1 MLKNRE
7 SKFIYNKGK
16 DFIWNMNA
24 FLALLFGVHKNEE
37 KQKNLWKG
45 SSSQSFIFLVVLL
58 LCKLPL
64 LMKAIHSFS
73 LFPFSLGL
81 ESWTSTENS
90 WLFCFDLCF
99 LHNHNQGVSHFD
111 RLYSW
116 TDHVSYLQEWVMHGI
131 CLQTHL
137 VLPMQSSW
145 DPETFPQ
152 MIGHQCG
159 SWRQMSWHMSP
170 CVPVRC
176 MTSGTPSLASPL
188 T

>member
-1 MLKNRE
+1 MLKNTE
-7 SKFIYNKGK
+7 SNPLSG
-16 DFIWNMNA
+16 IWMHFWHYCLEYIKMKRSRRTCEKEVVLNP
-24 FLALLFGVHKNEE
+24 LF
-37 KQKNLWKG
+37 
-45 SSSQSFIFLVVLL
+45 SVVLL

-99 LHNHNQGVSHFD
+99 LHNHNQGISHFD